1 MGNVS
6 DSREEFRKAPTI
18 SSLQIGHT
26 SLELAAVTEG
36 PPFSNCTLETKS
48 WLASGNGDVAKGEA
62 VESLEL
68 RERVLSDGEI
78 KSFVR

>member
-1 MGNVS
+1 MIES
-6 DSREEFRKAPTI
+6 HKAPTI
-18 SSLQIGHT
+18 SSVQIGQT

-36 PPFSNCTLETKS
+36 PPFSNDTLELRS
-48 WLASGNGDVAKGEA
+48 WLVSGSGDVAKGDA

-68 RERVLSDGEI
+68 RESVLSDGEI